1 MNKAAEMNPP
11 AVLRPAVPGPTAPRP
26 TDLFDLFRRTGVV
39 VVTAALVFVS
49 ACADMTDSQRRTG
62 TGAAAG
68 TLGGAVL
75 GGAIDGGSGA
85 RTGAVL
91 GGIAGAVGGYI
102 WSQRMEQ
109 QKQAMEQSAQGTGVA
124 VTQTPDNQLKL
135 EIPSDISFDVNRS
148 DIKPNFGPVLD
159 RFAQTLASHPETT
172 IRIIG
177 HTDST
182 GNDQINNPLSF
193 ARAGSAR
200 DYLTARGVQAG
211 RIAIDGR
218 GSHEPI
224 ADNASDQGR
233 ARNRRVEIFIG
244 EPSQAQAAPPATTV
258 R

>member
-1 MNKAAEMNPP
+1 MNQ
-11 AVLRPAVPGPTAPRP
+11 VVAPRTP
-26 TDLFDLFRRTGVV
+26 ARPNPSALTRRIGAAVV
-39 VVTAALVFVS
+39 ASALVFVS
-49 ACADMTDSQRRTG
+49 ACADMTDTQRRTG

-75 GGAIDGGSGA
+75 GGVVDGGSGA

-102 WSQRMEQ
+102 WSQRMEK
-109 QKQAMEQSAQGTGVA
+109 QKQAMEESAQGTGVA

-135 EIPSDISFDVNRS
+135 EIPSDISFDVGRS

-159 RFAQTLASHPETT
+159 RFAQTLVSNPDTT

-200 DYLTARGVQAG
+200 DYLVAHGVQGA

-224 ADNASDQGR
+224 ADNATEQGR

-244 EPSQAQAAPPATTV
+244 EPAQAHAPAPAPATTV